1 MPSAHQITWAKFR
14 IFAVAVAAFSILSVL
29 VYLLT
34 GGTLFEPKST
44 LYVYLPDATGLSAGS
59 LVRVNGV
66 DVGKV
71 QYVALSG
78 SNQPDRIVK
87 VALQMEEP
95 YLAGIPADSYAQ
107 IESDTALGEKYLNIT
122 RGASPTPVRPSAEL
136 AFRAQAETFKTQD
149 IIQFSQEL
157 STVDDLLDQIEQG
170 KNPTG
175 QLLLSDDLY
184 NQVRGIIAGFE
195 KDVHDLRNPQNP
207 IGKLLYTDE
216 DYQRFR
222 EPLLRLD
229 QEIAAIQKGRNPLGK
244 LLHDESD
251 YKQLMARLTD
261 LRQSIERLSA
271 NSLLQSDEMYKQWNR
286 ELASLIET
294 VDQWNENPLLTTSET
309 YDNLTGFASQIRDN
323 IRDFRT
329 NPSKY
334 LRIKIF

>member
-14 IFAVAVAAFSILSVL
+14 VFAVAVAGFSILSVL
-29 VYLLT
+29 AYLLT

-44 LYVYLPDATGLSAGS
+44 LYVYLPDATGLGAGS

-78 SNQPDRIVK
+78 SNQQDRIVQ

-107 IESDTALGEKYLNIT
+107 IESDTALGDKYLNIT
-122 RGASPTPVRPSAEL
+122 RGASPSPVQPNAEL
-136 AFRAQAETFKTQD
+136 PFHPQAEVFKTQD
-149 IIQFSQEL
+149 IIQFTTEL
-157 STVDDLLDQIEQG
+157 RTVDDLLDQIEQQ

-175 QLLLSDDLY
+175 QLLLSDQLY
-184 NQVRGIIAGFE
+184 NQIREIISGFD
-195 KDVHDLRNPQNP
+195 KDIHNLRNPKNP

-222 EPLLRLD
+222 QPLLRLD
-229 QEIAAIQKGRNPLGK
+229 QEIADIQEGRTQLGK
-244 LLHDESD
+244 LIHDENN

-261 LRQSIERLSA
+261 LRESIRRV
-271 NSLLQSDEMYKQWNR
+271 NTNVLLASDETYTQWNR
-286 ELASLIET
+286 ELTSLIET
-294 VDQWNENPLLTTSET
+294 VDQWNENPLLTTSAT
-309 YDNLTGFASQIRDN
+309 YDNLTGFLSQLRDTLHE
-323 IRDFRT
+323 FRE
-329 NPSKY
+329 NPQKF